1 MKATV
6 KERLME
12 FLEFEKIPKT
22 TFSMSIADSK
32 TYVNAISQSIQPDKL
47 LRISKLYP
55 RLNIEW
61 LMVGR
66 GEMIRTENSEEQDTR
81 PRIPTSV
88 AAGSLMGFADAIQ
101 AHDCE
106 MQPVIRNLP
115 AYDYTIIIKGDSMEP
130 KFEGGDEIA
139 IKKVTSFVE
148 WGKTYVLDTRDGA
161 VIKRIFD
168 DGDSFR
174 CVSFNKEYPDF
185 NVPKDDVFG
194 VYKVVGLIR
203 I

>member
-1 MKATV
+1 MENGIYQRVMQIIEEKKLSVRRFESLCGFSNRYVKTLEKSSPTV
-6 KERLME
+6 ESV
-12 FLEFEKIPKT
+12 EKIIA
-22 TFSMSIADSK
+22 TF
-32 TYVNAISQSIQPDKL
+32 PDVDK
-47 LRISKLYP
+47 Y
-55 RLNIEW
+55 W
-61 LMVGR
+61 LMT
-66 GEMIRTENSEEQDTR
+66 GETAEPGTKAEQDTR

-106 MQPVIRNLP
+106 MQPVIRNFP

-185 NVPKDDVFG
+185 NVPKTDVFG

>member
-1 MKATV
+1 MQIVEEKKLSVRRFESLCGFSNRYVKTLEKSSPTV
-6 KERLME
+6 ESV
-12 FLEFEKIPKT
+12 EKIIA
-22 TFSMSIADSK
+22 TF
-32 TYVNAISQSIQPDKL
+32 PDVDKC
-47 LRISKLYP
+47 
-55 RLNIEW
+55 W
-61 LMVGR
+61 LMT
-66 GEMIRTENSEEQDTR
+66 GETAEPGTKAEQDTR

-106 MQPVIRNLP
+106 MQPVIRNFP
-115 AYDYTIIIKGDSMEP
+115 TYDYTIIIKGDSMEP

-168 DGDSFR
+168 NGDSFR

>member
-1 MKATV
+1 METTV
-6 KERLME
+6 KERLIE
-12 FLEFEKIPKT
+12 FLEKEGIPKT
-22 TFSMSIADSK
+22 TFSTQIAGSK

-47 LRISKLYP
+47 LRISQLYP
-55 RLNIEW
+55 KLNLEW
-61 LMVGR
+61 LMVGK
-66 GEMIRTENSEEQDTR
+66 GEMIRSSNVDVETR

-88 AAGSLMGFADAIQ
+88 AAGTLMGFADAIKEY
-101 AHDCE
+101 DCDR
-106 MQPVIRNLP
+106 QPVIRNFP
-115 AYDYTIIIKGDSMEP
+115 TYDYTIQIKGDSMEP
-130 KFEGGDEIA
+130 KFEGGDEVA

-168 DGDSFR
+168 NGDSYR

-185 NVPKDDVFG
+185 NVPKTDVIG

-203 I
+203 V

>member
-1 MKATV
+1 V
-6 KERLME
+6 
-12 FLEFEKIPKT
+12 EKI
-22 TFSMSIADSK
+22 IA
-32 TYVNAISQSIQPDKL
+32 AFPDVDK
-47 LRISKLYP
+47 Y
-55 RLNIEW
+55 W
-61 LMVGR
+61 LMT
-66 GEMIRTENSEEQDTR
+66 GEKAEPGTKAEQDTR

-88 AAGSLMGFADAIQ
+88 AAGSLTGFADAIQ

-106 MQPVIRNLP
+106 MQPVIRNFP

-168 DGDSFR
+168 GGDSFR

>member
-1 MKATV
+1 MENGIYQRVMRIIEEKDLSVRRFESLCGFSNKYVKTLKNSSPTV
-6 KERLME
+6 ESV
-12 FLEFEKIPKT
+12 EKI
-22 TFSMSIADSK
+22 IA
-32 TYVNAISQSIQPDKL
+32 AFPDVDK
-47 LRISKLYP
+47 Y
-55 RLNIEW
+55 W
-61 LMVGR
+61 LMT
-66 GEMIRTENSEEQDTR
+66 GEKAELGTKAEQDTR

-88 AAGSLMGFADAIQ
+88 TAGSLMGFADAIQ

-106 MQPVIRNLP
+106 MQPVIRNFP